1 MNGAEQVFDDIFKLA
16 LGFYDGAHALEFI
29 GLDDAL
35 DQGYGVT
42 LGHVIEV
49 EALGGLGLDAHLVN
63 AQAQQVGDAGAHLF
77 NDGRDF
83 GRGQDE
89 RGIDVD
95 DAEAGDIGSFFP
107 PGDPRWKD
115 ADSAIFLNLA
125 TEELQNA
132 GFQIVNIDTT
142 LILAAPKIGPVAGE
156 MRARVADLLSID
168 IDQVSIKAKTPE
180 GLNLDHVA
188 QCHAVVLVERVQ
200 EPDDLKSMSAV
211 IESQHQLEDVVE
223 DLLSS
228 VHGVPKKRI
237 APVYDTEDIT

>member
-1 MNGAEQVFDDIFKLA
+1 METRIGVGFDSHLFKPGVPLRIGGMTLEHPEGLA
-16 LGFYDGAHALEFI
+16 GHSDGDVLLHAI
-29 GLDDAL
+29 TDAL
-35 DQGYGVT
+35 
-42 LGHVIEV
+42 LGAI
-49 EALGGLGLDAHLVN
+49 A
-63 AQAQQVGDAGAHLF
+63 
-77 NDGRDF
+77 
-83 GRGQDE
+83 
-89 RGIDVD
+89 
-95 DAEAGDIGSFFP
+95 AGDIGSFFP

-125 TEELQNA
+125 MEELQNA
-132 GFQIVNIDTT
+132 GYRIVNVDTT

-156 MRARVADLLSID
+156 MRARVADLLCVG

-200 EPDDLKSMSAV
+200 EPEDLKTMSAV
-211 IESQHQLEDVVE
+211 IESQKQLEDVVE

-228 VHGVPKKRI
+228 VHGVPKKRAI